1 MMSVQKI
8 ITPVQYNHS
17 MRKVVLI
24 GLLLLAA
31 CAAETRNETPIGENL
46 KPYETL
52 TPQAAASESAQL
64 VVTPETPL
72 PSPTPFKYTI
82 KAGDTMG
89 QIAETFHVSLDAL
102 QQANPDIDPNGMP
115 VGKSLLIPSNPDNP
129 TGESTPTPAP
139 FSVEQIACHS
149 TVDRGLWCFVLAHN
163 DSPDSMENVTAQV
176 TLTDSNGKAIVSQT
190 ALLPLNI
197 LPPNQALP
205 LSVFFAPDVP
215 TDVKPQVQIL
225 TATRLLPGDE
235 RYLPAAVQNTLVRVD
250 WAGLSAKVDGEVVL
264 PASSKPAHEIW
275 VAAIVYDGGG
285 NVIGVRRWESNAG
298 LPAGGSLP
306 FSFMVSSVE
315 GKIER
320 VDFAVEARP

>member
-1 MMSVQKI
+1 
-8 ITPVQYNHS
+8 
-17 MRKVVLI
+17 MRKMVLI
-24 GLLLLAA
+24 SLLLLAG
-31 CAAETRNETPIGENL
+31 CAAETRSETPIEENL
-46 KPYETL
+46 QPYETL
-52 TPQAAASESAQL
+52 TPGATSSQPAEL

-72 PSPTPFKYTI
+72 PSPTPFTYTI

-89 QIAETFHVSLDAL
+89 QIAEKYHVSLDAL

-115 VGKSLLIPSNPDNP
+115 VGKSLQIPSNPANA

-139 FSVEQIACHS
+139 FSVEQAACRS

-163 DSPDSMENVTAQV
+163 DSPDIMENVTAQV
-176 TLTDSNGKAIVSQT
+176 TLTDSNGQSIVSQT

-197 LPPNQALP
+197 LPPNEALP
-205 LSVFFAPDVP
+205 LSVFFPPDVP
-215 TDVKPQVQIL
+215 TDAKPQVQIL

-235 RYLPAAVQNTLVRVD
+235 RYLPATVQNTLVRVD
-250 WAGLSAKVDGEVVL
+250 WVGLSAQVEGKVVL
-264 PASSKPAHEIW
+264 PTSSKPAREVWIAA
-275 VAAIVYDGGG
+275 VAYDGEG
-285 NVIGVRRWESNAG
+285 NVIGVRRWESDAG